1 MSNKKV
7 LFISGSLGLGHV
19 GRDLV
24 IAQHLRQLCPGA
36 NISWLA
42 AHPATDFLVNAG
54 EKLAPEVAGYAN
66 DNDAAEKAAENG
78 RLNLLKYLTI
88 ARKAWK
94 QNVKVFAE
102 TTSRER
108 FDLTI
113 GDETYE
119 ISVALSKNPNL
130 KKTPFVMIYDFIGLD
145 SMTSSPLER
154 LGIYIWNRT
163 WATTDKNGTISDLN
177 LFIGEKEDIPDKPF
191 GFMLPNRRDWAQQR
205 CQFVGYVIPFDP
217 NEYTDQLKVKAQLGY
232 AREQPLIISS
242 VGGSAAGKP
251 LLEIFGKTYPL
262 IKDRLG
268 DLRMILVCGPRIRT
282 ESIVVPQGVEVMG
295 YVPDLYKHFAASDLS
310 LVMGGGTSTLE
321 LTVLKRPFIYFPLEE
336 HCEQELNVATRLE
349 RHRSG
354 VRMSYSKTTPEILAE
369 KIIANIG
376 KEVDYASVPTDG
388 GKKSA
393 ELISKFL

>member
-1 MSNKKV
+1 MSKKKV

-24 IAQHLRQLCPGA
+24 IAQYLRQSCPGA
-36 NISWLA
+36 DISWLA

-54 EKLAPEVAGYAN
+54 EKLAPEVVGYAN
-66 DNDAAEKAAENG
+66 DNDAAEMAAENG
-78 RLNLLKYLTI
+78 RLNILKYLTI

-102 TTSRER
+102 TTNRER

-119 ISVALSKNPNL
+119 IAVALSKNPHL

-163 WATTDKNGTISDLN
+163 WATTDKKGTISDLN

-232 AREQPLIISS
+232 EREQPLIIGS

-262 IKDRLG
+262 IKDRLS
-268 DLRMILVCGPRIRT
+268 DLRMRLVCGPRINS

-295 YVPDLYKHFAASDLS
+295 YVPDLYKHFAASDLA

-336 HCEQELNVATRLE
+336 HCEQELNVAARLE

-354 VRMSYSKTTPEILAE
+354 VRMSYSKTTPKILAE

-376 KEVDYASVPTDG
+376 KEVGYASVPTDG

-393 ELISKFL
+393 ELISKLL